1 MSKSLR
7 PAPLTCRQPT
17 PGVRPQASPYAP
29 QWLAW
34 GLREPRPGGL
44 WLVWN
49 VRAGRA
55 RVASSAKTSKVSP
68 LRSPPPQ
75 LRATQRRR
83 EPQPHVPGG
92 LHSFPRGPEQHPW
105 ECPGRP
111 TTQGATTCRDQ
122 VLHGC
127 GPDTPDPRPTSRV
140 CSPGVRAALARVPQ
154 KPEPVPR
161 LPRSHGYRGAGAQGA
176 RARTICAACGST
188 GANRV
193 LAESV

>member
-1 MSKSLR
+1 MSPAHPRCQAPGFTLR
-7 PAPLTCRQPT
+7 AAMAGMGSPRAPPRGP
-17 PGVRPQASPYAP
+17 
-29 QWLAW
+29 LACVECPS
-34 GLREPRPGGL
+34 GS
-44 WLVWN
+44 
-49 VRAGRA
+49 A

-92 LHSFPRGPEQHPW
+92 LHSFPRGPEQRPW

-111 TTQGATTCRDQ
+111 TTQGATTCCDQ

-161 LPRSHGYRGAGAQGA
+161 LPRCHGYRGAGAQGA
-176 RARTICAACGST
+176 RARTVCAACGSR